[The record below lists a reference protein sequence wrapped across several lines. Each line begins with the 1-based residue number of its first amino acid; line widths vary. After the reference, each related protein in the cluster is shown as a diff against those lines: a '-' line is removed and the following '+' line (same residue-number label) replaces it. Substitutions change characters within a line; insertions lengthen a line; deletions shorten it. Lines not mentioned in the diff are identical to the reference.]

1 MRCISVKIMVISV
14 RQKNVFYC
22 QPFHKMRK
30 FLLDMGKDF
39 LIMKNFYLV
48 EMKTDLQFYYCDKEK
63 NTQDE
68 QLCAHFA
75 FFFFLI
81 RIRDLQCRCN
91 RRYFKRKVLQWAR
104 SRVTSALL
112 LVQKV
117 VLLLQILQTWIF
129 SVSFQIRSFKTIPL
143 TPLEIL
149 KTYPF
154 SKQNNF
160 LKNSFFPSAVIEWNN
175 LHHNIWNVG
184 SFSAFKNNV
193 LKFIRPT
200 PNNVFN
206 CENNRGIKLITR
218 LRVGFSHLRKH
229 KFKHSFQDTLKP
241 TWSCGFDVESTFNYS
256 LHCPVYNDERH
267 TLLSLI
273 KIIDCRLLDVTETV
287 LIKTFLFGNCSV
299 DAHANTQI
307 LNATIECILTIKRF
321 DESLFHF

>member
-1 MRCISVKIMVISV
+1 MYFGENNGNFSETKKC
-14 RQKNVFYC
+14 
-22 QPFHKMRK
+22 
-30 FLLDMGKDF
+30 FLLSTLSQNEKIFAWYGKRFSHNEEF
-39 LIMKNFYLV
+39 LSRW
-48 EMKTDLQFYYCDKEK
+48 
-63 NTQDE
+63 DE
-68 QLCAHFA
+68 NRLTVLLLWQGKKYSRWATMCPFCI
-75 FFFFLI
+75 FFFLI

-129 SVSFQIRSFKTIPL
+129 SVSFQISSFKTIPL

-241 TWSCGFDVESTFNYS
+241 TWSCGFDVESTFNYI

-273 KIIDCRLLDVTETV
+273 KNIDCRLLDVNETV

-299 DAHANTQI
+299 DAHTNTQI

-321 DESLFHF
+321 DGSLFHF